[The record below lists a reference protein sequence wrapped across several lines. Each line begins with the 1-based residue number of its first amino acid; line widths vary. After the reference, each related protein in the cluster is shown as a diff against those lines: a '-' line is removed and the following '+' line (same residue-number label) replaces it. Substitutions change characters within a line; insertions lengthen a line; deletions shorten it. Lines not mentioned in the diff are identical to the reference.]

1 MFCGLGF
8 FGMYTWV
15 LACYENMTVGELKN
29 IVLIAGI
36 LVLVAIIEVVWEV
49 KKGFKLIF
57 SIPKKIFFIIKNKIS
72 NRYKKW
78 KCEKIKKKI
87 SLGKFLTNKEV
98 KFYQNLEAINVKS
111 N

>member
-72 NRYKKW
+72 QYMKKR
-78 KCEKIKKKI
+78 KYEKIKRKI
-87 SLGKFLTNKEV
+87 ECGKLLAKREV
-98 KFYQNLEAINVKS
+98 KFYQNYRN
-111 N
+111 